1 MVTTRETPPHPAQ
14 IKIATK
20 NKDVESS
27 FIVRA
32 LRIYPRKLSALY
44 GLDAVA
50 LRGVALKASQGV
62 CFQGRIAVHFMRR
75 LLLFIACLLP
85 AVAGAADH
93 FNLARILVTGS
104 QRYRED
110 DLVRATGLAVTTQ
123 VTADDL
129 QNAANR
135 LGNSGAFASVQFL
148 FKPVVGGKGV
158 EADFQVTDAE
168 KYLPAVFENFVWFS
182 DQELQAA
189 VHQTVPLFKGE
200 LPTNGSMSDDVSAA
214 LAKFMTSKGLPSDI
228 SCIMSATFG
237 GLPTGYKFKV
247 AGANLKIHDVVLTG
261 ASHMA
266 PEQLAKAVEPLKGT
280 EYLRSDVAV
289 VLEKNLSPIYQQ
301 RGYLKF
307 AITEF
312 KPKVDDKSQIIVE
325 ATLSEGEQYRLA
337 GVSWSGNT
345 LISSDELAKRITLK
359 PGSPVD
365 ALQLD
370 RDLAQ
375 VRKLY
380 GKFGREAA
388 SIRPVPAFAGDTVS
402 YAFQVTEGDLYHM
415 GKLEIQGVE
424 PEQTRK
430 LEQIWKLAEGA
441 PYDATYIHE
450 FIANTVVKVPGHKWA
465 WKMFEQIDDP
475 QKTVNV
481 RLQIKIE

>member
-1 MVTTRETPPHPAQ
+1 M
-14 IKIATK
+14 
-20 NKDVESS
+20 
-27 FIVRA
+27 
-32 LRIYPRKLSALY
+32 
-44 GLDAVA
+44 
-50 LRGVALKASQGV
+50 
-62 CFQGRIAVHFMRR
+62 
-75 LLLFIACLLP
+75 
-85 AVAGAADH
+85 AGAADH
-93 FNLARILVTGS
+93 FNLARIVVTGS

-110 DLVRATGLAVTTQ
+110 DVVRATGLAVSTQ

-189 VHQTVPLFKGE
+189 VHQAVPLFKGE
-200 LPTNGSMSDDVSAA
+200 LPSSGSMSDDVSVA
-214 LAKFMTSKGLPSDI
+214 LAKFLASKGLPSEI
-228 SCIMSATFG
+228 SYIMSANFG
-237 GLPTGYKFKV
+237 GPPTAYKFKV
-247 AGANLKIHDVVLTG
+247 AGANLKIRDVVLTN
-261 ASHMA
+261 ATHLA

-307 AITEF
+307 AINDI
-312 KPKVDDKSQIIVE
+312 KPKVDDKSQVTIE
-325 ATLSEGEQYRLA
+325 TTLSEGEQYRLG

-345 LISSDELAKRITLK
+345 LISGDQLAKRITLK

-370 RDLAQ
+370 RDLSQ

-380 GKFGREAA
+380 GKFGREAV
-388 SIRPVPAFAGDTVS
+388 IIKPVPAFVNDTVN

-424 PEQTRK
+424 PEQAHK
-430 LEQIWKLAEGA
+430 LEQVWKLAEGA
-441 PYDATYIHE
+441 PYDATYVHE
-450 FIANTVVKVPGHKWA
+450 FIANTVVKVPGHKWT
-465 WKMFEQIDDP
+465 WKMLEQIDDP

>member
-1 MVTTRETPPHPAQ
+1 M
-14 IKIATK
+14 
-20 NKDVESS
+20 
-27 FIVRA
+27 
-32 LRIYPRKLSALY
+32 
-44 GLDAVA
+44 
-50 LRGVALKASQGV
+50 
-62 CFQGRIAVHFMRR
+62 
-75 LLLFIACLLP
+75 
-85 AVAGAADH
+85 AGAADH
-93 FNLARILVTGS
+93 FNLARIVVTGS

-110 DLVRATGLAVTTQ
+110 DVVRATGLAVSTQ

-189 VHQTVPLFKGE
+189 VHQAVPLFKGE
-200 LPTNGSMSDDVSAA
+200 LPSSGSMSDDVSVA
-214 LAKFMTSKGLPSDI
+214 LAKFLASKGLPSEI
-228 SCIMSATFG
+228 SYIMSANFG
-237 GLPTGYKFKV
+237 GPPTAYKFKV
-247 AGANLKIHDVVLTG
+247 AGANLKIRDVVLTG
-261 ASHMA
+261 ATHMA
-266 PEQLAKAVEPLKGT
+266 PEQLAKAVDPLKGT

-307 AITEF
+307 AINDI
-312 KPKVDDKSQIIVE
+312 KPKVDDKSQVTIE
-325 ATLSEGEQYRLA
+325 TTLSEGEQYRLG

-370 RDLAQ
+370 RDLSQ

-380 GKFGREAA
+380 GKFGREAV
-388 SIRPVPAFAGDTVS
+388 IIKPVPAFVNDTVN

-424 PEQTRK
+424 SEQAHK
-430 LEQIWKLAEGA
+430 LEQVWKLAEGA
-441 PYDATYIHE
+441 PYDATYVHE
-450 FIANTVVKVPGHKWA
+450 FIANTVVKVPGHKWT
-465 WKMFEQIDDP
+465 WKMLEQIDDP

>member
-1 MVTTRETPPHPAQ
+1 M
-14 IKIATK
+14 
-20 NKDVESS
+20 
-27 FIVRA
+27 
-32 LRIYPRKLSALY
+32 
-44 GLDAVA
+44 
-50 LRGVALKASQGV
+50 
-62 CFQGRIAVHFMRR
+62 
-75 LLLFIACLLP
+75 
-85 AVAGAADH
+85 AGAADH
-93 FNLARILVTGS
+93 FNLARIVVTGS

-110 DLVRATGLAVTTQ
+110 DVVRATGLAVSTQ

-129 QNAANR
+129 QNTANR

-189 VHQTVPLFKGE
+189 VHQAVPLFQGE
-200 LPTNGSMSDDVSAA
+200 LPSSGSMSDDVSVA
-214 LAKFMTSKGLPSDI
+214 LAKFLASKGLPNEI
-228 SCIMSATFG
+228 SYIMSANFG
-237 GLPTGYKFKV
+237 GPPTAYKFKV
-247 AGANLKIHDVVLTG
+247 AGANLKIRDVVLTN
-261 ASHMA
+261 ATHLA

-307 AITEF
+307 AINDI
-312 KPKVDDKSQIIVE
+312 KPKVDDKSQVTIE
-325 ATLSEGEQYRLA
+325 TTLSEGEQYRLG

-370 RDLAQ
+370 RDLSQ

-380 GKFGREAA
+380 GKFGREAV
-388 SIRPVPAFAGDTVS
+388 IIKPVPAFVNDTVN

-424 PEQTRK
+424 SEQAHK
-430 LEQIWKLAEGA
+430 LEQVWKLAEGA
-441 PYDATYIHE
+441 PYDATYVHE
-450 FIANTVVKVPGHKWA
+450 FIANTVVKVPGHKWT
-465 WKMFEQIDDP
+465 WKMLEQIDDP

>member
-1 MVTTRETPPHPAQ
+1 
-14 IKIATK
+14 
-20 NKDVESS
+20 
-27 FIVRA
+27 
-32 LRIYPRKLSALY
+32 
-44 GLDAVA
+44 
-50 LRGVALKASQGV
+50 
-62 CFQGRIAVHFMRR
+62 MRR

-85 AVAGAADH
+85 ALAGAADH
-93 FNLARILVTGS
+93 FNLARIVVAGS
-104 QRYRED
+104 QRYQPED
-110 DLVRATGLAVTTQ
+110 VVRATGLTVNTQ
-123 VTADDL
+123 ATADDL

-135 LGNSGAFASVQFL
+135 LGNSGAFESVQFL
-148 FKPVVGGKGV
+148 FKPAVGAKGV
-158 EADFQVTDAE
+158 EADFQVKDAA
-168 KYLPAVFENFVWFS
+168 KYLPAVFENFVWFT

-189 VHQTVPLFKGE
+189 VHQSVPLFKGE

-214 LAKFMTSKGLPSDI
+214 LAKFMASKGLPSEI
-228 SCIMSATFG
+228 SYMMSATFG
-237 GLPTGYKFKV
+237 GPPTAYKFKV
-247 AGANLKIHDVVLTG
+247 TGANLKIRDVVLTG

-307 AITEF
+307 AITDF
-312 KPKVDDKSQIIVE
+312 KPKVDDKSQVTVE
-325 ATLSEGEQYRLA
+325 AVLAEGEQYRLA
-337 GVSWSGNT
+337 GISWSGNT

-359 PGSPVD
+359 TGNPVD
-365 ALQLD
+365 ALQMD
-370 RDLAQ
+370 RDLAE

-388 SIRPVPAFAGDTVS
+388 SIRPVPAFVGDTVN
-402 YAFQVTEGDLYHM
+402 YTFQVTEGDLYRM

-424 PEQTRK
+424 PEQAHK

-450 FIANTVVKVPGHKWA
+450 FITNTVVKVPGNKWA

-475 QKTVNV
+475 KKTVNV

>member
-1 MVTTRETPPHPAQ
+1 
-14 IKIATK
+14 
-20 NKDVESS
+20 
-27 FIVRA
+27 
-32 LRIYPRKLSALY
+32 
-44 GLDAVA
+44 
-50 LRGVALKASQGV
+50 
-62 CFQGRIAVHFMRR
+62 MRH
-75 LLLFIACLLP
+75 LVLFIACLLP
-85 AVAGAADH
+85 AMAGAADH
-93 FNLARILVTGS
+93 FNLARIVVTGS

-110 DLVRATGLAVTTQ
+110 DVVRATGLAVSTQ

-189 VHQTVPLFKGE
+189 VHQAVPLFQGE
-200 LPTNGSMSDDVSAA
+200 LPSSGSMSDDVSVA
-214 LAKFMTSKGLPSDI
+214 LAKFLASKGLPSEI
-228 SCIMSATFG
+228 SYIMSANFG
-237 GLPTGYKFKV
+237 GPPTAYKFKV
-247 AGANLKIHDVVLTG
+247 AGANLKIRDVVLTN
-261 ASHMA
+261 ATHLA

-307 AITEF
+307 AINDI
-312 KPKVDDKSQIIVE
+312 KPKVDDKSQVTIE
-325 ATLSEGEQYRLA
+325 TTLSEGEQYRLG

-370 RDLAQ
+370 RDLSQ

-380 GKFGREAA
+380 GKFGREAV
-388 SIRPVPAFAGDTVS
+388 IIKPVPAFVNDTVN

-424 PEQTRK
+424 SEQAHK
-430 LEQIWKLAEGA
+430 LEQVWKLAEGA
-441 PYDATYIHE
+441 PYDATYVHE
-450 FIANTVVKVPGHKWA
+450 FIANTVVKVPGHKWT
-465 WKMFEQIDDP
+465 WKMLEQIDDP

>member
-1 MVTTRETPPHPAQ
+1 M
-14 IKIATK
+14 
-20 NKDVESS
+20 
-27 FIVRA
+27 
-32 LRIYPRKLSALY
+32 
-44 GLDAVA
+44 
-50 LRGVALKASQGV
+50 
-62 CFQGRIAVHFMRR
+62 
-75 LLLFIACLLP
+75 
-85 AVAGAADH
+85 AGAADH
-93 FNLARILVTGS
+93 FNLARIVVTGS

-110 DLVRATGLAVTTQ
+110 DVVRATGLAVSTQ

-189 VHQTVPLFKGE
+189 VHQAVPLFQGE
-200 LPTNGSMSDDVSAA
+200 LPSSGSMSDDVSVA
-214 LAKFMTSKGLPSDI
+214 LAKFLASKGLPSEI
-228 SCIMSATFG
+228 SYIMSANFG
-237 GLPTGYKFKV
+237 GPPTAYKFKV
-247 AGANLKIHDVVLTG
+247 AGANLKIRDVVLTN
-261 ASHMA
+261 ATHLA

-307 AITEF
+307 AINDI
-312 KPKVDDKSQIIVE
+312 KPKVDDKSQVTIE
-325 ATLSEGEQYRLA
+325 TTLSEGEQYRLG

-370 RDLAQ
+370 RDLSQ

-380 GKFGREAA
+380 GKFGREAV
-388 SIRPVPAFAGDTVS
+388 IIKPVPAFVNDTVN

-424 PEQTRK
+424 SEQAHK
-430 LEQIWKLAEGA
+430 LEQVWKLAEGA
-441 PYDATYIHE
+441 PYDATYVHE
-450 FIANTVVKVPGHKWA
+450 FIANTVVKVPGHKWT
-465 WKMFEQIDDP
+465 WKMLEQIDDP

>member
-1 MVTTRETPPHPAQ
+1 M
-14 IKIATK
+14 
-20 NKDVESS
+20 
-27 FIVRA
+27 
-32 LRIYPRKLSALY
+32 
-44 GLDAVA
+44 
-50 LRGVALKASQGV
+50 
-62 CFQGRIAVHFMRR
+62 
-75 LLLFIACLLP
+75 
-85 AVAGAADH
+85 AGAADH
-93 FNLARILVTGS
+93 FNLARIVVTGS

-110 DLVRATGLAVTTQ
+110 DVVRATGLAVSTQ

-189 VHQTVPLFKGE
+189 VHQAVPLFKGE
-200 LPTNGSMSDDVSAA
+200 LPSSGSMSDDVSVA
-214 LAKFMTSKGLPSDI
+214 LAKFLASKGLPSEI
-228 SCIMSATFG
+228 SYIMSANFG
-237 GLPTGYKFKV
+237 GPPTAYKFKV
-247 AGANLKIHDVVLTG
+247 AGANLKIRDVVLTN
-261 ASHMA
+261 ATHLA

-307 AITEF
+307 AINDI
-312 KPKVDDKSQIIVE
+312 KPKVDDKSQVTIE
-325 ATLSEGEQYRLA
+325 TTLSEGEQYRLG

-370 RDLAQ
+370 RDLSQ

-380 GKFGREAA
+380 GKFGREAV
-388 SIRPVPAFAGDTVS
+388 IIKPVPAFVNDTVN

-424 PEQTRK
+424 PEQAHK
-430 LEQIWKLAEGA
+430 LEQVWKLAEGA
-441 PYDATYIHE
+441 PYDATYVHE
-450 FIANTVVKVPGHKWA
+450 FIANTVVKVPGHKWT
-465 WKMFEQIDDP
+465 WKMLEQIDDP